1 MNTNTER
8 NVHLVEAKLNDD
20 YSSLSLVYKYEMKD
34 GIHRREY
41 PRIPIYIYKDKLPVI
56 SERNLDS
63 YFDNYTYS
71 YKYSY
76 KINAGYGDEIQNSN
90 GSCIFKDELIEP
102 RVKEL
107 TVAEIEKLL
116 GCKVKIKAE
125 DE

>member
-20 YSSLSLVYKYEMKD
+20 YSSLSLVYEYEMKD

-76 KINAGYGDEIQNSN
+76 KLMLVMVTKYRIQMDHVYLKTN
-90 GSCIFKDELIEP
+90 
-102 RVKEL
+102 
-107 TVAEIEKLL
+107 
-116 GCKVKIKAE
+116 
-125 DE
+125 